1 MTTPAAV
8 ALPGILIVD
17 DAVANL
23 ELLSVMLQER
33 GYEPRPVP
41 SGKLAL
47 LAAQADP
54 PDLILLDVN
63 MPEMDGFEVCAR
75 LKAEPALKD
84 IPVIFLSAFA
94 ETLDK
99 VRAFSLG
106 AVDYVTKPFQVDEV
120 EARVRTHLAIRS
132 LQRQLSERN
141 EDLERLVAER
151 TQELAQ
157 AYEQLLGLDRLK
169 ADLLQMISH
178 EIRTPVNGVLGVSS

>member
-8 ALPGILIVD
+8 SAVRPSILIVD

-47 LAAQADP
+47 LAAQADR
-54 PDLILLDVN
+54 PDLILLDIN

-99 VRAFSLG
+99 VRAFSW
-106 AVDYVTKPFQVDEV
+106 APWIT
-120 EARVRTHLAIRS
+120 
-132 LQRQLSERN
+132 
-141 EDLERLVAER
+141 
-151 TQELAQ
+151 
-157 AYEQLLGLDRLK
+157 
-169 ADLLQMISH
+169 
-178 EIRTPVNGVLGVSS
+178 